1 MLYQFKAV
9 ALGLAILSAS
19 LVNVAVP
26 ALALEAGFSDQDIT
40 PDTSAKK
47 PVWLAGYGM
56 GRRATGV
63 HDPLRAR
70 IAVLREGDQ
79 TFAFVG
85 VDLIGLQFDEVQR
98 IRAKLPEISYVMV
111 SSTHNHEGP
120 DVIGIWGRGPFSRG
134 VDDNYI
140 DMVISRVTQGVKE
153 ALAGMQPV
161 TAHFG
166 TAKDETLLNDSR
178 QPYVKDGILRLLK
191 FQSIATATQ
200 PAKNLGII
208 VQWNCHPEALGSR
221 NTLVTADFVA
231 TTVNEMAKD
240 HSCPIVYLSG
250 AVGGLLAPPRGDRIK
265 AADGTVLKEGDYAYS
280 EAYGK
285 EVAQLATK
293 AVENAQPVSLAPF
306 SVASQEVYLPV
317 KNVLYRAARVAGVL
331 KRQAYVWTGDPTKR
345 GEPITMEMVEVPS
358 SVPTE
363 VACIKMG
370 ELYLACLPG
379 ELYPELVYG
388 QFQSPQDKNA
398 DFQGVELEP
407 SIDGLLKNKKWM
419 FIGLANDEVGYII
432 PKSQW
437 DVEPPYAY
445 GREDRQYG
453 EINSCGPE
461 AAPILMQ
468 TLARQVQKL
477 HEKP

>member
-1 MLYQFKAV
+1 
-9 ALGLAILSAS
+9 
-19 LVNVAVP
+19 
-26 ALALEAGFSDQDIT
+26 
-40 PDTSAKK
+40 
-47 PVWLAGYGM
+47 
-56 GRRATGV
+56 
-63 HDPLRAR
+63 
-70 IAVLREGDQ
+70 
-79 TFAFVG
+79 
-85 VDLIGLQFDEVQR
+85 
-98 IRAKLPEISYVMV
+98 MV

-140 DMVISRVTQGVKE
+140 DMVITRVTQGVKE
-153 ALAGMQPV
+153 ALAGLQPV

-166 TAKDETLLNDSR
+166 TAEDATLLNDSR
-178 QPYVKDGILRLLK
+178 QPYVKDGVLRLLK

-293 AVENAQPVSLAPF
+293 AAQNTQPISLAPF

-398 DFQGVELEP
+398 DFQGVALEP
-407 SIDGLLKNKKWM
+407 TIDGLLKNKKWM

-468 TLARQVQKL
+468 TLALQVQKL